1 MHWPGRLRHLVFLGT
16 PHHGA
21 PLEKVGSWVD
31 TVLGSNPLTRPFA
44 KIGQIRSAGITDLR
58 HGNVLPADWQGADR
72 FASGSDT
79 RQPLPLP
86 AGVACFAVGAT
97 LGGAPAAAT
106 TGRKFDEALGDGLVP
121 LASALGQHAEVAR
134 CLAFPVERQWVATG
148 TGHIALIH
156 SPPVYQQLRRWLE

>member
-1 MHWPGRLRHLVFLGT
+1 MLQLLQWHWPGRLRHLVFLGT

-72 FASGSDT
+72 FAGGSDT

-86 AGVACFAVGAT
+86 PCQCDWLGAKRRST
-97 LGGAPAAAT
+97 PFT
-106 TGRKFDEALGDGLVP
+106 
-121 LASALGQHAEVAR
+121 
-134 CLAFPVERQWVATG
+134 
-148 TGHIALIH
+148 
-156 SPPVYQQLRRWLE
+156 RRWTANT